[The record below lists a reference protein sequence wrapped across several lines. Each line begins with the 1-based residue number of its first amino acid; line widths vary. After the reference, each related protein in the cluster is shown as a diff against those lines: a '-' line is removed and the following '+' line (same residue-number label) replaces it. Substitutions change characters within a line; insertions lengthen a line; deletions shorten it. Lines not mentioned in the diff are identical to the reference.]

1 MAGRDLAGMRTLL
14 LRCAEMMQRIQRIPQ
29 PVLASVAGLAT
40 AAGCQLVATCDLAVA
55 SSEARFAAPGGRGGL
70 FCHTPMVAVSRAVGR
85 KRALELLLTGDPIDA
100 ATAADWGLVN
110 RVVAL
115 GELEAASW
123 ELLERATRGSAFSKG
138 LGKQSYY
145 AQIDL
150 DQPKAYDY
158 ASEGDGLGVS
168 TPRRAGGDARSSRS
182 AGRCSR
188 SEPPPAECCEGSQPR
203 REQQRASRLGQPE
216 DLAVE
221 VDDVEV
227 ARGVFAERRDR
238 RDRAHVR
245 REDGIARMVGE
256 AGEVGPVREDGAVP
270 VQTSDHKCPVP
281 KSPKK

>member
-1 MAGRDLAGMRTLL
+1 MDFCNLRVTTRDAFAHVTLARPERRNTLSLETIAELDAAFAEIGAGKARGVLLDAEGPVFSAGHDFADMAGRDLAGTRALL
-14 LRCAEMMQRIQRIPQ
+14 VRCAEMMQRIQRIPQ

-55 SSEARFAAPGGRGGL
+55 SSEARFATPGGRGGW

-110 RVVAL
+110 RVVAP

-158 ASEGDGLGVS
+158 ATEVMASASQHPDAQEGMRAFLDK
-168 TPRRAGGDARSSRS
+168 RR
-182 AGRCSR
+182 
-188 SEPPPAECCEGSQPR
+188 PVF
-203 REQQRASRLGQPE
+203 E
-216 DLAVE
+216 D
-221 VDDVEV
+221 
-227 ARGVFAERRDR
+227 
-238 RDRAHVR
+238 
-245 REDGIARMVGE
+245 
-256 AGEVGPVREDGAVP
+256 
-270 VQTSDHKCPVP
+270 
-281 KSPKK
+281 

>member
-1 MAGRDLAGMRTLL
+1 MEGRNVRVTTRDAFAHVTLARPERRNTLSLEVIEDLLSAFAEIGAGKTRGVLLDAEGPVFSAGHDFADMAGCDLAGTRALL
-14 LRCAEMMQRIQRIPQ
+14 VRCAEMMQRIQRIPQ

-55 SSEARFAAPGGRGGL
+55 SSEARFATPGGRGGW

-110 RVVAL
+110 RIVPPAD
-115 GELEAASW
+115 LEAASW

-158 ASEGDGLGVS
+158 ATEVMASASQHPDAQEGMRAFLEK
-168 TPRRAGGDARSSRS
+168 RR
-182 AGRCSR
+182 
-188 SEPPPAECCEGSQPR
+188 P
-203 REQQRASRLGQPE
+203 
-216 DLAVE
+216 
-221 VDDVEV
+221 
-227 ARGVFAERRDR
+227 VFE
-238 RDRAHVR
+238 
-245 REDGIARMVGE
+245 E
-256 AGEVGPVREDGAVP
+256 
-270 VQTSDHKCPVP
+270 
-281 KSPKK
+281 

>member
-1 MAGRDLAGMRTLL
+1 VSDHHNLRVRTRDSFAHVTLARAERRNTLSVETIAELDAAFAEIGAGKSRGVLIDAEGPVFSAGHDFADLAGRDLAGMRALL
-14 LRCAEMMQRIQRIPQ
+14 ARCAEMMQRIQRIPQ

-55 SSEARFAAPGGRGGL
+55 SSEARFATPGGRGGW

-110 RVVAL
+110 RVVPADR
-115 GELEAASW
+115 LEAASW

-158 ASEGDGLGVS
+158 ATEVMASASQHPDAKEGMRAFLEK
-168 TPRRAGGDARSSRS
+168 RR
-182 AGRCSR
+182 
-188 SEPPPAECCEGSQPR
+188 PVF
-203 REQQRASRLGQPE
+203 E
-216 DLAVE
+216 D
-221 VDDVEV
+221 
-227 ARGVFAERRDR
+227 
-238 RDRAHVR
+238 
-245 REDGIARMVGE
+245 
-256 AGEVGPVREDGAVP
+256 
-270 VQTSDHKCPVP
+270 
-281 KSPKK
+281 

>member
-1 MAGRDLAGMRTLL
+1 MEGRNVRVTTRDAFAHVTLARPERRNTLSLEVIEDLLSAFAEIGAGKTRGVLLDAEGPVFSAGHDFADMAGCDLAGTRALL
-14 LRCAEMMQRIQRIPQ
+14 VRCAEMMQPIQRIPQ

-55 SSEARFAAPGGRGGL
+55 SSEARFATPGGRGGW

-110 RVVAL
+110 RIVPPAD
-115 GELEAASW
+115 LEAASW

-158 ASEGDGLGVS
+158 ATEVMASASQHPDAQEGMRAFLEK
-168 TPRRAGGDARSSRS
+168 RR
-182 AGRCSR
+182 
-188 SEPPPAECCEGSQPR
+188 P
-203 REQQRASRLGQPE
+203 
-216 DLAVE
+216 
-221 VDDVEV
+221 
-227 ARGVFAERRDR
+227 VFE
-238 RDRAHVR
+238 
-245 REDGIARMVGE
+245 E
-256 AGEVGPVREDGAVP
+256 
-270 VQTSDHKCPVP
+270 
-281 KSPKK
+281 